1 VIPIAVGLALLAA
14 VLHATWNVLL
24 KSEGDPLPLA
34 VRAVGTSALLSTP
47 FVLAAWLIGGRPGL
61 DPWAWLLAVVSAGV
75 EVLYF
80 LALSEA
86 YRRGDISVVYPIA
99 RGTAP
104 VLAVLAGVV
113 ILREAVSPL
122 EIVGIALLITGMWIV
137 NGPVAFGPA
146 VRPALLTGCCIATYT
161 TIDGAGVHL
170 GPPWLYGWV
179 MWACTAMLLVGWTRR
194 RTQEHRYAETEAP
207 SWKTAAIVGWLM
219 ILAYLLVLIAL
230 RIAPLVVVAPL
241 RESAVV
247 LVAGWGLWRLRER
260 GTVVRLAGAVLI
272 VSGIAVVALR

>member
-1 VIPIAVGLALLAA
+1 MIPIAVGLALLAA

-24 KSEGDPLPLA
+24 KSGGDPLHLA
-34 VRAVGTSALLSTP
+34 VRAVGTSALLSSP
-47 FVLAAWLIGGRPGL
+47 LVLGGWFVEGRPGL
-61 DPWAWLLAVVSAGV
+61 NPWAWLLAPASAAV
-75 EVLYF
+75 EVFYF

-113 ILREAVSPL
+113 ILRETVSPL
-122 EIVGIALLITGMWIV
+122 EILGIVLLIAGMWAV
-137 NGPVAFGPA
+137 NGPVALGPA

-161 TIDGAGVHL
+161 TIDGVGVHL
-170 GPPWLYGWV
+170 GPPWLYGWI
-179 MWACTAMLLVGWTRR
+179 MWVCTALLLIGWTRR
-194 RTQEHRYAETEAP
+194 RTFAQFQTDTP
-207 SWKTAAIVGWLM
+207 SWRTAAIVGWLM

-230 RIAPLVVVAPL
+230 RIAPLAVVAPL

-260 GTVVRLAGAVLI
+260 GTVVRLAGAVVI
-272 VSGIAVVALR
+272 VTGVAVVALR